1 MMLNSNL
8 KLAVFTVISTLSLA
22 SCQSFGPATT
32 QIERDGIDIISTN
45 SDQKLSYI
53 KTRGNQEMFCA
64 PREGDIA
71 DTYSSGASLGL
82 SVTGKSET
90 VSDSSGKGAISLGG
104 RNPEVLLA
112 RELLFRAC
120 ELASNTN
127 ADGPQTVQIYSLFL
141 DKMIEMSRSISGTGT
156 SPQSSSPIPI
166 PNQTITPIMKPNDQN
181 QGNTKDQGNQNS
193 NNTGSDNGK
202 VCDPTVNFNCPLK
215 P

>member
-8 KLAVFTVISTLSLA
+8 KLAVFSVISTLSLA

-32 QIERDGIDIISTN
+32 QIKRDGIDIISTN

-53 KTRGNQEMFCA
+53 KTRGNNEIFCA

-82 SVTGKSET
+82 SVTGKSES

-127 ADGPQTVQIYSLFL
+127 ADGPQAVQIYSLFL
-141 DKMIEMSRSISGTGT
+141 DKMIEMSQSISGTGT
-156 SPQSSSPIPI
+156 SPQSSSPQPI
-166 PNQTITPIMKPNDQN
+166 SNQIITPIMKPNDQN
-181 QGNTKDQGNQNS
+181 QSKDKDQNKQSS
-193 NNTGSDNGK
+193 NNTDNNSSK
-202 VCDPTVNFNCPLK
+202 DCDPTIDFNCPIK